1 MQRNYDNYNYWQI
14 DPYELPTRGLMYPKD
29 AKIKIRSMTVLEVK
43 FLATLLPQT
52 ATTVCNE
59 LLEKCTIL
67 ENLKYEDLYLPDRAF
82 LIFWIRLNSF
92 TSKTGYTINI
102 PKCSGCGQP
111 IEENITLESLK
122 FKHLEKP
129 FIDHVYLPDTK
140 AELKISIPKYKDSY
154 IIPQDEIE
162 EVAMYIVDDSMTF
175 EQKVDFITNIS
186 AYDYITIKSIIDEN
200 YCGIKSE
207 YIIVCDNCHKAHS
220 VPLTVNDNNL
230 FTSINLMEILEMITR
245 IAKYTNVQITNDW
258 TWVEVEVE
266 NAIVDKM
273 MQEENE
279 KNKSEIN
286 RAKQQAHS
294 VNVPSVPSVPHF

>member
-1 MQRNYDNYNYWQI
+1 
-14 DPYELPTRGLMYPKD
+14 
-29 AKIKIRSMTVLEVK
+29 
-43 FLATLLPQT
+43 
-52 ATTVCNE
+52 
-59 LLEKCTIL
+59 
-67 ENLKYEDLYLPDRAF
+67 
-82 LIFWIRLNSF
+82 
-92 TSKTGYTINI
+92 
-102 PKCSGCGQP
+102 
-111 IEENITLESLK
+111 
-122 FKHLEKP
+122 
-129 FIDHVYLPDTK
+129 
-140 AELKISIPKYKDSY
+140 
-154 IIPQDEIE
+154 
-162 EVAMYIVDDSMTF
+162 MYIVDDSMTF